1 MRRNR
6 QGLWSEIVPAKTKL
20 PPRVVR
26 PRHEPPTIREA
37 LEAAAGLT
45 DEVADQIAIAASL
58 MGCSEEEARQERAK
72 VDLAKPEPAQREVRP
87 RLRLGGTVGSMTS
100 PTRRPVIV
108 ERVRPRF
115 VMR

>member
-1 MRRNR
+1 M
-6 QGLWSEIVPAKTKL
+6 SAKTKL

-26 PRHEPPTIREA
+26 PRYEPPTIREA

-58 MGCSEEEARQERAK
+58 MGCSEDEVRQERAK
-72 VDLAKPEPAQREVRP
+72 LDLTRPEPVKREVRP
-87 RLRLGGTVGSMTS
+87 RLRLGAATVGTATS

>member
-1 MRRNR
+1 
-6 QGLWSEIVPAKTKL
+6 
-20 PPRVVR
+20 
-26 PRHEPPTIREA
+26 

-58 MGCSEEEARQERAK
+58 MGCSEDEVRQERSK
-72 VDLAKPEPAQREVRP
+72 LDMAKPQPRP
-87 RLRLGGTVGSMTS
+87 RLRLGAGTVTS
-100 PTRRPVIV
+100 PTKRAVIV

>member
-1 MRRNR
+1 
-6 QGLWSEIVPAKTKL
+6 L
-20 PPRVVR
+20 R

-37 LEAAAGLT
+37 LEAAVGLT

-58 MGCSEEEARQERAK
+58 MGCSEEEVRQERTK
-72 VDLAKPEPAQREVRP
+72 LDLAKPQARP
-87 RLRLGGTVGSMTS
+87 RLRLAAGTVTS
-100 PTRRPVIV
+100 STRRPVIV